1 VKPELAKP
9 QDQQQP
15 HQHDSQHGGHAVPAN
30 CLNCNADISGNY
42 CHNCGQETRTH
53 APSFM
58 EFAHEFVG
66 HYVALEGRLWGTF
79 ARLLF
84 RPGALTNEYLAGRR
98 KRYVEPLRL
107 YLTLSILFF
116 ALLKFT
122 NTEVINLDAKAPAA
136 AEVAESVRQEARG
149 IRREIIAN
157 GTVKDKEGR
166 DVMLQDTVRAKS
178 PRIADAI
185 ENFDKLPAERKG
197 EALSDGF
204 FRYGPYAMFALM
216 PLFALYLK
224 VLYLGSGKRYG
235 EHLLFALHT
244 SSFAF
249 VMFAAIKLIPDDNF
263 FTFVLLCWLVGY
275 LPWAMRRVYGG
286 SRTVTALRWMVLM
299 MAHCISLAIAI
310 TVAMG
315 AGVATAH

>member
-1 VKPELAKP
+1 MKPELASQ
-9 QDQQQP
+9 QDNL
-15 HQHDSQHGGHAVPAN
+15 HDPQHGHHAAPAN

-58 EFAHEFVG
+58 EFAHEFIG

-79 ARLLF
+79 TRLLF

-98 KRYVEPLRL
+98 RRYVEPLRL

-122 NTEVINLDAKAPAA
+122 NTEVINFDAKAPQPA
-136 AEVAESVRQEARG
+136 AEVAESVKQEARG

-157 GTVKDKEGR
+157 GAVKDKDGME
-166 DVMLQDTVRAKS
+166 VMLEESVRSKS
-178 PRIADAI
+178 PRVADAI
-185 ENFDKLPAERKG
+185 ENFENLPAERKG
-197 EALSDGF
+197 QALSDGF

-249 VMFAAIKLIPDDNF
+249 VMFAAIKLCPEDSF
-263 FTFVLLCWLVGY
+263 FTFVLLCWLAGY

-286 SRTVTALRWMVLM
+286 SRTVTALRWMALM
-299 MAHCISLAIAI
+299 LAHCLSLAIAI
-310 TVAMG
+310 TLAMG

>member
-1 VKPELAKP
+1 MREPPVKPELAHP
-9 QDQQQP
+9 
-15 HQHDSQHGGHAVPAN
+15 QHDGPAH
-30 CLNCNADISGNY
+30 CLNCNAAVSGNY

-58 EFAHEFVG
+58 EFAHEFIG

-79 ARLLF
+79 TRLLF
-84 RPGALTNEYLAGRR
+84 RPGALTLEYLAGRR

-122 NTEVINLDAKAPAA
+122 NTEVINLGTDTARPA
-136 AEVAESVRQEARG
+136 AEVAEQVKQEAKG
-149 IRREIIAN
+149 IQREIMAN
-157 GTVKDKEGR
+157 GVVKDKDGME
-166 DVMLQDTVRAKS
+166 VMLDETVRRKS
-178 PRIADAI
+178 PRFAAAV
-185 ENFDKLPAERKG
+185 EHFQQLPVESKG
-197 EALSDGF
+197 KALSDGF
-204 FRYGPYAMFALM
+204 FHYGPYAMFALM

-244 SSFAF
+244 SAFAF
-249 VMFAAIKLIPDDNF
+249 VMFAAIKLCPDGF
-263 FTFVLLCWLVGY
+263 FTFALLCWLTGY

-286 SRTVTALRWMVLM
+286 SKTATALRWMALM
-299 MAHCISLAIAI
+299 LAHCISLAAAIAL
-310 TVAMG
+310 AMG
-315 AGVATAH
+315 AGAATAH

>member
-1 VKPELAKP
+1 VKPELASP
-9 QDQQQP
+9 Q
-15 HQHDSQHGGHAVPAN
+15 HTKQHDPQHEHRAAPAN

-58 EFAHEFVG
+58 EFAHEFIG

-79 ARLLF
+79 TRLLF

-98 KRYVEPLRL
+98 RRYVEPLRL

-122 NTEVINLDAKAPAA
+122 NTEVINFDAKAPQPA
-136 AEVAESVRQEARG
+136 AEVAESVKQEARG

-157 GTVKDKEGR
+157 GAVKDKEGME
-166 DVMLQDTVRAKS
+166 VMLQESVRSKS
-178 PRIADAI
+178 PRVADAI
-185 ENFDKLPAERKG
+185 ENFENLPAERKG
-197 EALSDGF
+197 QALSDGF

-249 VMFAAIKLIPDDNF
+249 VMFAAIKLCPEDSF
-263 FTFVLLCWLVGY
+263 FTFVLLCWLAGY

-286 SRTVTALRWMVLM
+286 SRTVTALRWMALM
-299 MAHCISLAIAI
+299 FAHCLSLAIAI
-310 TVAMG
+310 TLAMG